1 MYMLVRLGGCVHV
14 FDTDSSRFVKSTLA
28 NIRQAMP
35 ARLNR
40 KDSRDKSESRVDSR
54 NKILH
59 AVFWV
64 ECKDPVCRI
73 AGCRAQGRR
82 RKTAE
87 QDGFALDEGHWM
99 AE

>member
-14 FDTDSSRFVKSTLA
+14 FDTESSRFVKSTLA

-40 KDSRDKSESRVDSR
+40 RDKRDGAEEKLDSRE
-54 NKILH
+54 KILH
-59 AVFWV
+59 AVNWV

-82 RKTAE
+82 RKAAG
-87 QDGFALDEGHWM
+87 QDEAGLNIGHWI